1 MSYNIAVKNLV
12 WDEEK
17 NIRLKKERSIG
28 FDDVFD
34 ILMRDQFLDVIK
46 NPSKNFPNQQVF
58 VVKINNY
65 IYYIPFVEDTDN
77 VYLKTIIPSRRASKK
92 YL

>member
-46 NPSKNFPNQQVF
+46 TQVKF
-58 VVKINNY
+58 
-65 IYYIPFVEDTDN
+65 
-77 VYLKTIIPSRRASKK
+77 S
-92 YL
+92 